1 MNSKVVL
8 LEVENNLEESYRNAL
23 ELLEMDEKI
32 RDYNNDV
39 LIKVGIYDHKTFAH
53 TTVELTN
60 VLTKQFKNAVN
71 VYLLESD
78 NYKGTALDRLQIW
91 KGIFNDIVQ
100 PYDLS
105 DITRSKIVK
114 IANQDMD
121 LSDILFKKNFFI
133 STHIF
138 RHFQS
143 ASVLKNLFGLISTR
157 KKVQY
162 HKTLQYVLVDLFK
175 AIGGVDLAVIDGTY
189 LFYEESQKKT
199 QEKIRSNIIIVS
211 NDIVAA
217 DSIGVYLA
225 GMNPKTINI
234 IQEATKSR
242 IGQEI

>member
-1 MNSKVVL
+1 MFLLNPCDNDMNMNSKVVV

-39 LIKVGIYDHKTFAH
+39 LIKVGIYNHKTSAH

-60 VLTKQFKNAVN
+60 ILTKQFKNAGS

-91 KGIFNDIVQ
+91 KDIFNDIVQ

-114 IANQDMD
+114 IANQEMD

-133 STHIF
+133 KN
-138 RHFQS
+138 HF
-143 ASVLKNLFGLISTR
+143 
-157 KKVQY
+157 
-162 HKTLQYVLVDLFK
+162 D
-175 AIGGVDLAVIDGTY
+175 
-189 LFYEESQKKT
+189 
-199 QEKIRSNIIIVS
+199 
-211 NDIVAA
+211 
-217 DSIGVYLA
+217 
-225 GMNPKTINI
+225 
-234 IQEATKSR
+234 
-242 IGQEI
+242 